1 VGVNL
6 SRDSKL
12 KITKDLLTHDSRS
25 HTPLNSRLKI
35 TQQLLTHPNSSE
47 SRDALTSRMP
57 SSIFSKMLRGGF
69 ALSGYRPSND
79 QPIEFGALHVHFD
92 MPLTTAALM

>member
-1 VGVNL
+1 MPSELRSHEDVSRFRCVGVNL

-47 SRDALTSRMP
+47 SRDALAQTWKKERRPRALTCAP
-57 SSIFSKMLRGGF
+57 STVTVPRGGTR
-69 ALSGYRPSND
+69 L
-79 QPIEFGALHVHFD
+79 
-92 MPLTTAALM
+92 